1 MVKTTRNGVP
11 AKTRKD
17 DINEDLK
24 GEVLKKKV
32 NETKSHRQMR
42 RIQSQT
48 KVKDENMANDEAQE
62 ILSQLDPKFVQQVM
76 PIPKKVTEKLKVVSP
91 SLEFARGIQPVQF
104 DMMIP

>member
-1 MVKTTRNGVP
+1 
-11 AKTRKD
+11 
-17 DINEDLK
+17 
-24 GEVLKKKV
+24 
-32 NETKSHRQMR
+32 MR

-62 ILSQLDPKFVQQVM
+62 ILSQLDPKFVQQVI

-104 DMMIP
+104 DMMIPQENR